1 MFRGLCPRRVAIL
14 RRFTRRLW
22 SFAAVIASLSP
33 GSALSSSSGTT
44 GGGGC
49 ATRAGTGSVGAADE
63 VAGAGVGTAAAGS
76 ADRSE
81 SAGSAIASFGRVW
94 NFPRRAA
101 RGARSV
107 VSRRTAS
114 SEGRDGAGWAS
125 AMERTLAANS
135 AADRAPSTRARSL
148 VMTPVAMRLRACS
161 ARISVGSETCAV
173 GFAPGAGGVGAGAGA
188 GGAGAACDAG
198 TNGAADAE
206 TVGAA
211 GAGAGAGSSSSSST
225 SSDCSSSDSSG

>member
-1 MFRGLCPRRVAIL
+1 M
-14 RRFTRRLW
+14 
-22 SFAAVIASLSP
+22 
-33 GSALSSSSGTT
+33 
-44 GGGGC
+44 
-49 ATRAGTGSVGAADE
+49 GA
-63 VAGAGVGTAAAGS
+63 AAAGS

-94 NFPRRAA
+94 NPPRRAA

-135 AADRAPSTRARSL
+135 AADRAPSTRARSRRHDAGGHEVEGL
-148 VMTPVAMRLRACS
+148 QRADLGRVGDLRGRVRTWS
-161 ARISVGSETCAV
+161 
-173 GFAPGAGGVGAGAGA
+173 GGVGAGAGA